1 MKEPEN
7 NHYIR
12 DPELDFKESEDLT
25 EEEAEEQVKL
35 LREAVGYHD
44 YCYYVENDPVISDRS
59 YDKLFDR
66 LQKLEQEYNL
76 QTENSPTQRV
86 GGEPIEE
93 LETREHV
100 QEMLSIDASDED
112 EEVRN
117 FADRTE
123 EKAGQVQYHLE
134 PKFDGLSVEFVYE
147 DGELEAAVTRGN
159 GVEGDDITE
168 NIRTIGSV
176 PLKLHG
182 APETMVVRGE
192 VYMPR
197 DGFQQINKERVER
210 GEDPF
215 ANPRNAAAG
224 TVRQLDPGVVANRPL
239 DVFFYDIMET
249 SAEPKSQVEA
259 MKLMEECGLK
269 VNEYN
274 NLVDDIEQFIDY
286 RNRMIDRRE
295 DLNFDIDG
303 VIAKVND
310 FEKREILG
318 KTSAHPRWAFAYK
331 FPAKTGTTTVH
342 DIAVQVGRT
351 GKLTPVALLEP
362 VDVKGVTISRASL
375 HNEKQVQKLG
385 ISPGAKVK
393 VERAGDVIPQV
404 KDLEE
409 EGEGVF
415 EMPDNCPICGSE
427 VVGEK
432 KHHFCTGGISC
443 PAQLKRKL
451 QYFAS
456 EQAMDIDGLG
466 EKVAEQLVDADCS
479 CGESARSSNSEKC
492 CEQSL
497 IEEISDLYRLEK
509 QDLLELEKF
518 ADKSAENLMEEIEA
532 SKEIDLASFL
542 TGLGIRHVG
551 KETARDLAQEYT
563 LEELEEISKEELME
577 LEDIGPEV
585 AENIESFFEGKGSE
599 LVEELLNQEVNPE
612 RTETGEELE
621 GLKLVITGSIEG
633 FTRQEL
639 IELLERHGADVTSS
653 VSSETDYLIV
663 GENPG
668 ESKRETAE
676 EEDIEE
682 MNESELWSKII
693 SKVEI
698 RNGGS
703 K

>member
-1 MKEPEN
+1 MKQPEN
-7 NHYIR
+7 NPYIR
-12 DPELDFKESEDLT
+12 NPKLDFQDAEELT
-25 EEEAEEQVKL
+25 EEEAEEQVEL
-35 LREAVGYHD
+35 LREAVEYHD
-44 YCYYVENDPVISDRS
+44 YQYYVENNPVISDRA

-66 LQKLEQEYNL
+66 LQKLERKYGL

-86 GGEPIEE
+86 GGETLNE
-93 LETREHV
+93 LESREHV
-100 QEMLSIDASDED
+100 REMLSIDASDEA

-117 FADRTE
+117 FADRVE
-123 EKAGQVQYHLE
+123 EKAGKAQYHLE

-147 DGELEAAVTRGN
+147 NGELEAAVTRGN
-159 GVEGDDITE
+159 GVEGDNITE

-182 APETMVVRGE
+182 APETLVVRGE

-197 DGFQQINKERVER
+197 DGFQEINKERVER

-224 TVRQLDPGVVANRPL
+224 TVRQLDPSVVANRPL

-249 SAEPKSQVEA
+249 SAEPRTQIEA

-274 NLVDDIEQFIDY
+274 ELVDDIKKFIEY
-286 RNRMIDRRE
+286 RNEMIDRRE
-295 DLNFDIDG
+295 DLNYDIDG

-310 FEKREILG
+310 FDKREALG

-331 FPAKTGTTTVH
+331 FPAKTGTTTVQ

-362 VDVKGVTISRASL
+362 IDVKGVTISRASL
-375 HNEKQVQKLG
+375 HNEKQAQKLG

-404 KDLEE
+404 KEVVE
-409 EGEGVF
+409 EGEEVF
-415 EMPDNCPICGSE
+415 EMPEECPVCGSE

-432 KHHFCTGGISC
+432 EHHFCTGGISC

-456 EQAMDIDGLG
+456 EEAMDIDGLG
-466 EKVAEQLVDADCS
+466 EKVAEQLVDQ
-479 CGESARSSNSEKC
+479 G
-492 CEQSL
+492 L
-497 IEEISDLYRLEK
+497 IEKIPDLYRLEK
-509 QDLLELEKF
+509 EELLELEKF
-518 ADKSAENLMEEIEA
+518 AEKSAENLLNEIED

-542 TGLGIRHVG
+542 TALGIRHIG
-551 KETARDLAQEYT
+551 KETARDLAEEYT
-563 LEELEEISKEELME
+563 LEELENASKEELME

-585 AENIESFFEGKGSE
+585 AENIESFFEGSGRE
-599 LVEELLNQEVNPE
+599 QVEELLDEGVKPK
-612 RTETGEELE
+612 RAETGEELE
-621 GLKLVITGSIEG
+621 GLKLVITGGIEG
-633 FTRQEL
+633 FTRAEL
-639 IELLERHGADVTSS
+639 TELLERHGADVTSS
-653 VSSETDYLIV
+653 VSSETDYLVV

-668 ESKRETAE
+668 ESKREQAE
-676 EEDIEE
+676 KEDVEEIEEDRFRADI
-682 MNESELWSKII
+682 LSKI
-693 SKVEI
+693 
-698 RNGGS
+698 
-703 K
+703 